1 LSGYREQS
9 VINNNFIQ
17 VYGRQD
23 NEENP
28 HFRRSTT
35 GGRYTYNAMISVM
48 TNDWTDEAKTMDV
61 AKKIRA
67 AGVKAV
73 LRYKPDI
80 STTLEIYRKVYQ
92 Q

>member
-1 LSGYREQS
+1 
-9 VINNNFIQ
+9 
-17 VYGRQD
+17 
-23 NEENP
+23 
-28 HFRRSTT
+28 
-35 GGRYTYNAMISVM
+35 MISIM

-80 STTLEIYRKVYQ
+80 STMLEIYRHVFSEIVFF
-92 Q
+92 